1 MPPQALGGIREGIT
15 NDHSNC
21 DRNSYCVLPI
31 IKPCQA
37 SEVEVPL
44 HHHKRRERHREG
56 VRRRGSI
63 EQEKRRLNH
72 HVNTRWRLHHCP
84 VNGICVPHIGHGSP
98 HRQWCLLQVGNGDE
112 GQIQAIQPT
121 VHQAT
126 SERRTASAVEELEVV
141 FGIDVINKPGING
154 FVRIDVTAAKV
165 ERIGELSRN
174 SLCFYGE
181 AVFIGRMSLKQ
192 RL

>member
-1 MPPQALGGIREGIT
+1 MD
-15 NDHSNC
+15 DHSNC

-44 HHHKRRERHREG
+44 HHLKRRERHREG

-63 EQEKRRLNH
+63 ELEKRRLDH
-72 HVNTRWRLHHCP
+72 HVDTRRRLHHCP
-84 VNGICVPHIGHGSP
+84 VNGIRVPHIGYGSP
-98 HRQWCLLQVGNGDE
+98 HRQWCLLQVGNGDG

-121 VHQAT
+121 VHQVT
-126 SERRTASAVEELEVV
+126 SGRRTVSAVEELEVV
-141 FGIDVINKPGING
+141 FGFDVINKPGIRG

-181 AVFIGRMSLKQ
+181 AVCIGRMSLKQ